1 MPSGKSD
8 SCLATINAVCLAV
21 IGLLEVSMFIIASNV
36 PWLEN
41 YATLAEKLYIG
52 VTMMLLG
59 VTIVF
64 AVLVVISLFV
74 SLLSLLINT
83 GGNSSYGRKAGKAGE
98 SAAKPAA
105 VTVPAAAAASSADA
119 PADDQA
125 IIAVI
130 TAAVAACLAETT
142 PRSSA
147 GFTIRRVRRV

>member
-1 MPSGKSD
+1 
-8 SCLATINAVCLAV
+8 
-21 IGLLEVSMFIIASNV
+21 MFIIASNV
-36 PWLEN
+36 PRLEN
-41 YATLAEKLYIG
+41 YATLAEKLYIVYFG
-52 VTMMLLG
+52 DIFVLR

-64 AVLVVISLFV
+64 DVLVVISLLV
-74 SLLSLLINT
+74 SQLSLLINT
-83 GGNSSYGRKAGKAGE
+83 GGKSSYGRKAVKAGE

-105 VTVPAAAAASSADA
+105 VTVPAAAAARSADA

-147 GFTIRRVRRV
+147 GFTIRRVSRVCDGGGCLGNNHAVH